1 MCGWLDWLPTI
12 RSGSLTFR
20 KVPEI
25 SFLDMVLDI
34 VQPISNFFYCDYFL
48 LTNKCLIRSA
58 TALV

>member
-12 RSGSLTFR
+12 RSGSLPFR

-34 VQPISNFFYCDYFL
+34 VQPISNFFIVIIFCSQ
-48 LTNKCLIRSA
+48 TS
-58 TALV
+58 V

>member
-12 RSGSLTFR
+12 RSGSLAFC

-34 VQPISNFFYCDYFL
+34 VQPISNFFYCDYFFAHKQVS
-48 LTNKCLIRSA
+48 N
-58 TALV
+58 